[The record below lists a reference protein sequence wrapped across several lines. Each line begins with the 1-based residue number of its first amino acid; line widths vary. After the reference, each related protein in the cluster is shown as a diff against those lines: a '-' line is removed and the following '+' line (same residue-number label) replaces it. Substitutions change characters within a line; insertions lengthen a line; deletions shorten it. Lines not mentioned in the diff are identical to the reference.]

1 MTSREGPRIM
11 KRGRR
16 FVMLA
21 TALAVAAS
29 WPATAGW
36 AQKTPA
42 PQPPT
47 PEPPASANG
56 AGATGEIVHSWA
68 LAPSGEDPTQP
79 GSRVDLSYDATP
91 GSTIEDNV
99 ILFNY
104 SNVPLTFRVYATDA
118 YNNTKGDFDLLAGDQ
133 KPKDVG
139 PWVTFP
145 QDNITL
151 LAHTQ
156 ATMPIVVKVPA
167 TARPG
172 DHVGAL
178 LASSEA
184 QGTSPDNKVV
194 SLDRRTGTRL
204 YVRVA
209 GPLKPELVVTRLK
222 STYEPSLN
230 SLSGGAKVT
239 FRVENRGNVRLG
251 GTQKVSIAAPFGL
264 AKKTKASE
272 KLPEILPGQGVNL
285 EAAFDGVLASGL
297 AVTKVDLDVKPVA
310 KDVGKVRSDG
320 ARAFTLALPYTL
332 ITMLVVVW
340 LLVRARRSYLQHS
353 KRGKSATPATSV

>member
-1 MTSREGPRIM
+1 MTSREGPLSM
-11 KRGRR
+11 TRGRR
-16 FVMLA
+16 LLTLA
-21 TALAVAAS
+21 IALAVAVW

-36 AQKTPA
+36 AQ
-42 PQPPT
+42 QPPT
-47 PEPPASANG
+47 PQPPG
-56 AGATGEIVHSWA
+56 AGQPATAGEVIHSWA

-79 GSRVDLSYDATP
+79 GSRVDLSYDTTP
-91 GSTIEDNV
+91 GSTIKDNV

-118 YNNTKGDFDLLAGDQ
+118 YNNVKGDFDLLPGDE

-151 LAHTQ
+151 LPNTQ
-156 ATMPIVVKVPA
+156 ATLPVVVKVPVG
-167 TARPG
+167 ARPG

-178 LASSEA
+178 LASSQA

-194 SLDRRTGTRL
+194 TLDRRTGTRL

-230 SLSGGAKVT
+230 SLDGGAKVT
-239 FRVENRGNVRLG
+239 YRVENRGNVRLG
-251 GTQKVSIAAPFGL
+251 GTHKVSIAAPFGL
-264 AKKTKASE
+264 AKKTKSSV

-285 EAAFDGVLASGL
+285 EAAFDGVIASVL
-297 AVTKVDLDVKPVA
+297 AVTEVDLDVKPVA
-310 KDVGKVRSDG
+310 SDVGVVPSNDARS
-320 ARAFTLALPYTL
+320 LSPALPYTL
-332 ITMLVVVW
+332 ITLLVIVW
-340 LLVRARRSYLQHS
+340 LLVRSRRSYLKHAQ
-353 KRGKSATPATSV
+353 RDTSVTPVTSV